1 MCAPSPLTWC
11 APVANRPGQ
20 PLGAARPQPEI
31 PLYFLHLRI
40 HPKMSELKQRKKVS
54 PSPKLSKGLHKA
66 EKQSS
71 HEEPSGPWNN
81 NSQSSFSRNLRTALS
96 LLSLVVCVVLS
107 WFLFQQSSQFSVMEK
122 KYHLL
127 QLEVAKF
134 LDVENEVSLLSQKL
148 ESSESILQ
156 ETTSSISVVT
166 QLEQDVSTL
175 RSIIHDIQNT
185 DQTVSKKM
193 QRLNEKFQNVSES
206 WKRSMDE
213 MNANTSSLKSE
224 AKLIHAEVT
233 SQINA
238 VDQRI
243 KFLTEQVKDL
253 EDSTARNIKTIQ
265 RQEEDE
271 LSKVEEQLG
280 FYTKAVEKLEE
291 QQSSLLAKDTDMSQ
305 KLTDYE
311 PKVTECKTHL
321 PTIEKAVHSI
331 LRVSSELL
339 GMEKKM
345 EDLTTQ
351 MFTMEDGM
359 LKTVSDIVEMQKILE
374 GIQYDNNILKL
385 QNDIVLLKER
395 VHDITV
401 SSNTGKIT
409 SEKYLESEQI
419 LDDE

>member
-1 MCAPSPLTWC
+1 
-11 APVANRPGQ
+11 
-20 PLGAARPQPEI
+20 
-31 PLYFLHLRI
+31 
-40 HPKMSELKQRKKVS
+40 MSELKQRKKVS
-54 PSPKLSKGLHKA
+54 PSPKLSEDLHMA

-71 HEEPSGPWNN
+71 HGEPSGPRNN
-81 NSQSSFSRNLRTALS
+81 NSQSSFPRNSQTALS
-96 LLSLVVCVVLS
+96 LLSLLFCIVLS
-107 WFLFQQSSQFSVMEK
+107 WFLFQQSSQFAVMEK

-134 LDVENEVSLLSQKL
+134 LDVENEVNLLSQKL

-175 RSIIHDIQNT
+175 RNIIHDIQNT
-185 DQTVSKKM
+185 DQTLSKEM
-193 QRLNEKFQNVSES
+193 QRLNEKFQNVSDS
-206 WKRSMDE
+206 WKRSLDE

-224 AKLIHAEVT
+224 AKLIHTEVT

-243 KFLTEQVKDL
+243 KFLTEGVKDL

-271 LSKVEEQLG
+271 LSKVEEQLD
-280 FYTKAVEKLEE
+280 FHTKAVEKLEE

-321 PTIEKAVHSI
+321 PTIENAVHSI

-345 EDLTTQ
+345 EDLATQ

-374 GIQYDNNILKL
+374 GMQYDNSILKL
-385 QNDIVLLKER
+385 QNDIVILKER
-395 VHDITV
+395 VHDIMV
-401 SSNTGKIT
+401 SSNTGKKT
-409 SEKYLESEQI
+409 SEKYDLESELI